1 MGGIAK
7 LAKGLF
13 DLSDLRK
20 VPDVPQVPLERY
32 DPPRGMPKGLASIIT
47 PENAARLEEIA
58 KRGMDMGGP
67 EWYNLE
73 PLRLKFVAEK
83 GEEEGNRLFRR
94 YVDYVAATSP
104 RSKVDANIRRGSYFY
119 GREMQGLPVADL
131 KNPQLPK
138 GYGHLAHETQ
148 NALLRDLEGGGTFG
162 ALNRP
167 KTTSFAENL
176 AGNQEPMTIDTHNM
190 ALVVG
195 PKRSP
200 SQTEYRYL
208 EDFQAEIA
216 DKLGLTP
223 AQFQASL
230 WVAGDTG
237 VANPRPFMEIF
248 DQVVERTAVKDKKS
262 KEEVLKDFI
271 TGDAPLYGLGT
282 LMSGLMVQDDKPVAD
297 GMAAGGAVSAVAK
310 AIRRLVEAGFPES
323 TAEKIVRGDLP
334 MDTASRMAR
343 AREQGFDVDTRYYH
357 GTPYAQGVADEGFSP
372 SFLGKGHD
380 EYGPGFYFSDD
391 PRLASG
397 YARETRAK
405 GDGREVSPGMI
416 EAFLRSNPLNI
427 IREGDKSSASA
438 IPTGIP
444 LKLTQQ
450 SAEDMIERAPGVLDA
465 DGPLSNF
472 FEPSSP
478 AGYTQ
483 GDISKVAREYAG
495 DDADYLLNDLYRG
508 DSQSF
513 LDALTDVTGVDS
525 VDVFFPE
532 FPLSSV
538 KTVFRPDQIRSPYA
552 AFDPD
557 QADSPNLLAG
567 LAPYAVPTVLGGSI
581 LGAAMTPEKAKA
593 AGFGTLARAIG
604 RPTQRLFQGSPSKFA
619 TPSLQSVGTGTGD
632 QAFGYGLYFSE
643 SPDIAGNYK
652 RALSNKKL
660 ISSLEDQGLVP
671 GVSSGELD
679 DMIEDG
685 VFGEAETRF
694 LRALK
699 DADYLGFDNGY
710 AAAMTALKRGDLA
723 TRYDAAGDPAVA
735 NLDKLANE
743 LGFLYEVEVPEGN
756 FIEWDL
762 PLSEQPEVVQQV
774 VKEKAPPEMAKRI
787 ESGQLK
793 GLEAYF
799 MFGRNPEVNSM
810 MWSQYGVPGIR
821 YSAVR
826 SKEGK
831 LSPDAPR
838 NYVIFDENLINVVRR
853 NDEALENNFDELAAR
868 MSATDVRRPMA
879 AVLGAGAAGAT
890 QAAEMAPGEYDAR
903 ASERLS
909 QELDRLLQ
917 LAAIERQPKIEPLD
931 DRYGLATIGDYLT
944 ENRPSEMDTLQ
955 RALQS
960 NPLVNLESLG
970 DALRTTGYGDKTTLE
985 QDIMATLDLAG
996 LLELGFLPKQIAQIA
1011 RMRELKAA
1019 Q

>member
-1 MGGIAK
+1 
-7 LAKGLF
+7 
-13 DLSDLRK
+13 
-20 VPDVPQVPLERY
+20 
-32 DPPRGMPKGLASIIT
+32 
-47 PENAARLEEIA
+47 
-58 KRGMDMGGP
+58 
-67 EWYNLE
+67 
-73 PLRLKFVAEK
+73 
-83 GEEEGNRLFRR
+83 
-94 YVDYVAATSP
+94 
-104 RSKVDANIRRGSYFY
+104 
-119 GREMQGLPVADL
+119 
-131 KNPQLPK
+131 
-138 GYGHLAHETQ
+138 
-148 NALLRDLEGGGTFG
+148 
-162 ALNRP
+162 
-167 KTTSFAENL
+167 
-176 AGNQEPMTIDTHNM
+176 M
-190 ALVVG
+190 A
-195 PKRSP
+195 
-200 SQTEYRYL
+200 
-208 EDFQAEIA
+208 
-216 DKLGLTP
+216 
-223 AQFQASL
+223 
-230 WVAGDTG
+230 
-237 VANPRPFMEIF
+237 
-248 DQVVERTAVKDKKS
+248 
-262 KEEVLKDFI
+262 
-271 TGDAPLYGLGT
+271 GLG
-282 LMSGLMVQDDKPVAD
+282 P
-297 GMAAGGAVSAVAK
+297 AAIG
-310 AIRRLVEAGFPES
+310 
-323 TAEKIVRGDLP
+323 
-334 MDTASRMAR
+334 
-343 AREQGFDVDTRYYH
+343 
-357 GTPYAQGVADEGFSP
+357 
-372 SFLGKGHD
+372 
-380 EYGPGFYFSDD
+380 
-391 PRLASG
+391 
-397 YARETRAK
+397 
-405 GDGREVSPGMI
+405 
-416 EAFLRSNPLNI
+416 
-427 IREGDKSSASA
+427 
-438 IPTGIP
+438 
-444 LKLTQQ
+444 
-450 SAEDMIERAPGVLDA
+450 
-465 DGPLSNF
+465 
-472 FEPSSP
+472 
-478 AGYTQ
+478 
-483 GDISKVAREYAG
+483 
-495 DDADYLLNDLYRG
+495 
-508 DSQSF
+508 
-513 LDALTDVTGVDS
+513 
-525 VDVFFPE
+525 
-532 FPLSSV
+532 
-538 KTVFRPDQIRSPYA
+538 
-552 AFDPD
+552 
-557 QADSPNLLAG
+557 AG
-567 LAPYAVPTVLGGSI
+567 L
-581 LGAAMTPEKAKA
+581 LGASMAPEEAEA
-593 AGFGTLARAIG
+593 APFGTLAKAIG
-604 RPTQRLFQGSPSKFA
+604 RGTQRLFQGSPAKFA

-679 DMIEDG
+679 DMIDDG

-694 LRALK
+694 LRALR
-699 DADYLGFDNGY
+699 DTDYLGFDNGY

-799 MFGRNPEVNSM
+799 MFGRNPEVNSA
-810 MWSQYGVPGIR
+810 MWAQYGVPGIR

-868 MSATDVRRPMA
+868 AAATDVRKPMA